1 MVEVKIGGLSEPET
15 LGAAL
20 DAGVD
25 YVGFMFY
32 EPSPRNIDFATA
44 SELSR
49 QVGTRAKKV
58 AVTVDADDEK
68 IAQIMQSMAPDYIQ
82 AHGSETPARIKALN
96 EMTGVPIIKAIKV
109 RDASDIAAAEQYAG
123 AAALVL
129 FDAKAPDSLEN
140 ALPGGNG
147 ISFDWDLMGAE
158 TSRPQFMLSGGLH
171 KDNLR
176 EAIRITKAPIIDVSS
191 AVESSPGVKDINLIN
206 AFMDAAKQA

>member
-1 MVEVKIGGLSEPET
+1 MVEVKICGLSEPET

-20 DAGVD
+20 DAGAD

-44 SELSR
+44 RALSH
-49 QVGTRAKKV
+49 QVGSRAKKV
-58 AVTVDADDEK
+58 AVTVDADNEK
-68 IAQIMQSMAPDYIQ
+68 IAQIMQSIEPDYIQ
-82 AHGSETPARIKALN
+82 AHGSETPDRIKALN
-96 EMTGVPIIKAIKV
+96 EMTGLPIIKAIKV
-109 RDASDIAAAEQYAG
+109 RDASDIASAEQYAD

-129 FDAKAPDSLEN
+129 FDAKAPESLEN

-147 ISFDWDLMGAE
+147 ITFDWSLMGAE
-158 TSRPQFMLSGGLH
+158 TSRPKFMLSGGLH

-176 EAIRITKAPIIDVSS
+176 EAIGITKAPIIDVSS
-191 AVESSPGVKDINLIN
+191 AVESSPGVKDINLIR